1 MLVEDDEAR
10 RVGMLTSQLQIS
22 VRRHAPLERELT
34 EMWAMAAPAEEDG
47 FEEDGFEA
55 PFTMEEADELYRPK
69 PSPKVEAPFTAEEA
83 DALYRIAKSI
93 K

>member
-1 MLVEDDEAR
+1 
-10 RVGMLTSQLQIS
+10 
-22 VRRHAPLERELT
+22 
-34 EMWAMAAPAEEDG
+34 MAAPAEEDG

-69 PSPKVEAPFTAEEA
+69 SPPKVEAPFTAEEA
-83 DALYRIAKSI
+83 DALYRIATSI